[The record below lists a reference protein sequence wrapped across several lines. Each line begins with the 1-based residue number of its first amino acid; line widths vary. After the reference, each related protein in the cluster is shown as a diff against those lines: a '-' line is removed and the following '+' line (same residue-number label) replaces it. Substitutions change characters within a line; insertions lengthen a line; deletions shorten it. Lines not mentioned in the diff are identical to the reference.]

1 MVEVAQIQKVV
12 QKDGGR
18 VARSMKSWQNAAE
31 QLGQSPAIRK
41 GPLFFLGGG
50 ARVVQ
55 FRPFLRFNFSFRVF
69 LCKYFYF
76 GNFLTL
82 PPPSTMLW
90 PSPLILIHVTLD
102 FRKTLRGCTH
112 ALVNPRK
119 DCVTSQ
125 KIGTVT
131 QRSLRSR
138 TYAPLALP

>member
-1 MVEVAQIQKVV
+1 MVEVAQIQKVA

-55 FRPFLRFNFSFRVF
+55 FLPFMRFNFSFRVF

-76 GNFLTL
+76 GNFLN
-82 PPPSTMLW
+82 PPIPINNVMAQSFNIYT
-90 PSPLILIHVTLD
+90 
-102 FRKTLRGCTH
+102 C
-112 ALVNPRK
+112 NPRL
-119 DCVTSQ
+119 SQ
-125 KIGTVT
+125 NP
-131 QRSLRSR
+131 SR
-138 TYAPLALP
+138 LYLCLS